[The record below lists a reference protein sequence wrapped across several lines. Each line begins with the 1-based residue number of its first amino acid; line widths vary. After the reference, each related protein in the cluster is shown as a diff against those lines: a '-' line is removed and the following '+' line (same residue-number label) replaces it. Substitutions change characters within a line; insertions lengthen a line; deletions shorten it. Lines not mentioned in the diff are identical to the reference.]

1 MTRHVRSWAIAALAV
16 FALAGAAAPSFAGI
30 TYNVTN
36 YAAGQNGWSL
46 AGTITTSRT
55 GAITSAS
62 DITDWDLI
70 ASKLGVNRQYS
81 MLTSTNSTKLFFSG
95 TLNATPTTLSLAT
108 GSSFT
113 VSQEPTNTSRINWD
127 NQFNSGM
134 GTVSGYGASWL
145 AVGTMW
151 SNFSAPYFSP
161 IVDGAWTLGTRS
173 APSAVPEIDPA
184 TGGSALSLVAG
195 VLAMIEQRRRRAALV
210 A

>member
-55 GAITSAS
+55 GTITSAS

-70 ASKLGVNRQYS
+70 ASKESVSRRWSNS
-81 MLTSTNSTKLFFSG
+81 TSTSSLPRYLGG
-95 TLNATPTTLSLAT
+95 TLNATSTTLSLAAN
-108 GSSFT
+108 
-113 VSQEPTNTSRINWD
+113 SQFYFNEDPTNSDSIIWTNSRDYGFYTDNSYSAYSTSGELWYSPD
-127 NQFNSGM
+127 
-134 GTVSGYGASWL
+134 
-145 AVGTMW
+145 
-151 SNFSAPYFSP
+151 FSP
-161 IVDGAWTLGTRS
+161 IVNGAFALGTRS

-184 TGGSALSLVAG
+184 MGSSALSLVAG
-195 VLAMIEQRRRRAALV
+195 VLAMIEQRRRRATLV

>member
-1 MTRHVRSWAIAALAV
+1 MTRQVRSWAIAALAA

-36 YAAGQNGWSL
+36 YAGGQDGWSL

-62 DITDWDLI
+62 DITAWDI
-70 ASKLGVNRQYS
+70 TASKGLVNYQWS
-81 MLTSTNSTKLFFSG
+81 NSTSTSNRKIVAYG
-95 TLNATPTTLSLAT
+95 TLNATSTSLSLAY
-108 GSSFT
+108 GSKLNFL
-113 VSQEPTNTSRINWD
+113 EDPTNSSVLGWM
-127 NQFNSGM
+127 NQYDDFGYIYSAYTAYNVGVGALWENYNSP
-134 GTVSGYGASWL
+134 V
-145 AVGTMW
+145 
-151 SNFSAPYFSP
+151 FSP
-161 IVDGAWTLGTRS
+161 IVDNAWTLGTRS

-195 VLAMIEQRRRRAALV
+195 VLAMVEQRRRRATLV

>member
-55 GAITSAS
+55 GTITSAS

-81 MLTSTNSTKLFFSG
+81 KSTSTNNSPLFFSG
-95 TLNATPTTLSLAT
+95 TLNATPTTLSLAA
-108 GSSFT
+108 GSLFY
-113 VSQEPTNTSRINWD
+113 VSQEPSNTSTVIWE
-127 NQFNSGM
+127 NQFVGM
-134 GTVSGYGASWL
+134 GTSSGYSAGW
-145 AVGTMW
+145 VTDGTMW
-151 SNFSAPYFSP
+151 FNPSAPYFSP
-161 IVDGAWTLGTRS
+161 IVDGAFTLGT
-173 APSAVPEIDPA
+173 ATPSAVPEIDPA

-195 VLAMIEQRRRRAALV
+195 VLAMIEQRRRRATLV